1 MPGGVGGD
9 LDDSRIEADYGP
21 FRKGNRAVRKPT
33 CDSVPRNRLRVKRII
48 PTFSNV
54 PLPFSTRT
62 PSPRGRR
69 GVTRRRWQQFRRAFN
84 RLRQEVERGWT
95 DSATRMRGVPGS
107 SPGASTNISPIRQR
121 PNSRAQ
127 GEPVWPGLV
136 QESDLCALVAS
147 LL

>member
-1 MPGGVGGD
+1 MKLLCDIDLEEGQRPPFLRKRMPGGVGGD
-9 LDDSRIEADYGP
+9 LDDSRIEADYRP

-84 RLRQEVERGWT
+84 RLRQEVERGPPLNQE
-95 DSATRMRGVPGS
+95 DGPKRGGPERGG
-107 SPGASTNISPIRQR
+107 PDRR
-121 PNSRAQ
+121 
-127 GEPVWPGLV
+127 
-136 QESDLCALVAS
+136 
-147 LL
+147 